1 MAGANNKAGRGS
13 GGAVAA
19 QRFPVKSQ
27 MEVQRKLVNADGR
40 VRFRQQEAGKA
51 QDLAWDVAAGRRS
64 GNGPALQRLADK
76 RVARVKPAQRA
87 ADRYRRM
94 AQRAGY
100 NV

>member
-1 MAGANNKAGRGS
+1 MECLPVDSGLHLAAAGKAGLKAGARTPE
-13 GGAVAA
+13 
-19 QRFPVKSQ
+19 QP
-27 MEVQRKLVNADGR
+27 LVEADGR
-40 VRFRQQEAGKA
+40 VRFRQQEAGQA
-51 QDLAWDVAAGRRS
+51 QNLAWDVAAGRTS

-76 RVARVKPAQRA
+76 RIARVKPAQRA

>member
-1 MAGANNKAGRGS
+1 
-13 GGAVAA
+13 
-19 QRFPVKSQ
+19 

-76 RVARVKPAQRA
+76 RIARIKPAQRA
-87 ADRYRRM
+87 VDRYRRM